1 MPAAKRMALESTPAP
16 SWADSLRSPP
26 PRGVARGMPGGVEV
40 CAQDLPREPTRLVPS
55 VGSVTGLSREIL
67 CNDLSSPL
75 QAGVGGD
82 WGRRRPGLGPTGG
95 GGREMGAKI
104 LVIDDSMLIRSQVSK
119 ALTAA
124 GFSVIEAIDGVDGLQ
139 KLADAPDTRLVVC
152 DVNMPRMSGMDFL
165 ERVQA
170 RGDVSVLMLTSE
182 GQSDLIKKAKALGAK
197 AWIIKPFKPE
207 LLVAAAKKL
216 TA

>member
-1 MPAAKRMALESTPAP
+1 M
-16 SWADSLRSPP
+16 
-26 PRGVARGMPGGVEV
+26 
-40 CAQDLPREPTRLVPS
+40 
-55 VGSVTGLSREIL
+55 
-67 CNDLSSPL
+67 
-75 QAGVGGD
+75 
-82 WGRRRPGLGPTGG
+82 GG

-119 ALTAA
+119 ALTGA

-152 DVNMPRMSGMDFL
+152 DVNMPRMSGIDFL
-165 ERVQA
+165 ERVQKSSH
-170 RGDVSVLMLTSE
+170 VSVLMLTSE
-182 GQSDLIKKAKALGAK
+182 GQSDLVKKAKALGAK

>member
-1 MPAAKRMALESTPAP
+1 
-16 SWADSLRSPP
+16 
-26 PRGVARGMPGGVEV
+26 
-40 CAQDLPREPTRLVPS
+40 
-55 VGSVTGLSREIL
+55 
-67 CNDLSSPL
+67 
-75 QAGVGGD
+75 
-82 WGRRRPGLGPTGG
+82 
-95 GGREMGAKI
+95 MGAKI